1 MRIWTLSWLLAASA
15 SASHLSVEAKLLSQ
29 KKKVEAK
36 LEAASIAWDFDKMW
50 WLSSNKVV
58 MEGIVRTLSVS
69 KDIYHICMQMAG
81 H

>member
-1 MRIWTLSWLLAASA
+1 VLVLVISLLKLSYCR
-15 SASHLSVEAKLLSQ
+15 K